1 MDIFVKTDS
10 LVISPKTTIKEVKN
24 MLEARGLINPKIIF
38 GNGEILSPVVFQTT
52 QYDNVDF
59 TGHANVLAGSYVLAE
74 PKQKLE
80 TVPIRI
86 TAPAPILTPL
96 TPLPPL
102 PGVLTTPTTPL
113 TQLPA
118 VLTTPTTPL
127 TQLPPVLTT
136 PTTPLTQLPPVL
148 TTPTTPLP
156 PLQPVQPQPVVAETQ
171 QDLINMKTGNYF
183 PTTPVT
189 YTKMYDE
196 DRPFSVT
203 IVGNRVTVQS
213 TLRYL
218 NLTASKIFVGT
229 TPINGLTR
237 YYQTFEIGSTFVL
250 QNTKDADINLY
261 WFVGYEIFQFRTYK
275 PLIYYTSPLTDI
287 FKSSFPWAQ
296 DEDGNIY
303 LFNIKTIMIGRLS
316 PDVPIEEKDQF
327 DPYDL
332 FILNLE
338 TFEVQN
344 PYTGDKYEMQWDPNP
359 EEQYDQFLNEGY
371 HPGLELGK
379 DLWVSNMKRY
389 GLDNGLRPLNIT
401 N

>member
-10 LVISPKTTIKEVKN
+10 LVISPKTAIKEVKN

-74 PKQKLE
+74 QKQKLE

-86 TAPAPILTPL
+86 TAPSPILTPL

-102 PGVLTTPTTPL
+102 
-113 TQLPA
+113 QA
-118 VLTTPTTPL
+118 
-127 TQLPPVLTT
+127 
-136 PTTPLTQLPPVL
+136 VL

-156 PLQPVQPQPVVAETQ
+156 PLNLAPLPPLQPVQPQPGQ

-189 YTKMYDE
+189 YTTMYKE

-203 IVGNRVTVQS
+203 IVGNMVTVQS
-213 TLRYL
+213 TLARRTYL
-218 NLTASKIFVGT
+218 DFSASKIFVGT
-229 TPINGLTR
+229 TPRNELTR
-237 YYQTFEIGSTFVL
+237 YNQTFEIGSTFVL
-250 QNTKDADINLY
+250 KNTEDAGINLY
-261 WFVGYEIFQFRTYK
+261 WFVGDEIFQFITYK
-275 PLIYYTSPLTDI
+275 PLIYYTSPSTDT
-287 FKSSFPWAQ
+287 FKSPLPWAQ

-303 LFNIKTIMIGRLS
+303 LFDIKIIMIGRLS
-316 PDVPIEEKDQF
+316 PNVPIEEKDQF
-327 DPYDL
+327 DPYE
-332 FILNLE
+332 FFMLNLE

-344 PYTGDKYEMQWDPNP
+344 PYTGDKYEMYWDPNP

-379 DLWVSNMKRY
+379 DVWVSNMKRY
-389 GLDNGLRPLNIT
+389 GLENGLQPLMGRRMD
-401 N
+401 